1 VPFDPELATR
11 GLPGPTAGALADA
24 LGSSVPRVAEVAGL
38 AVPAGTD
45 WSHGRAIGTI
55 SGLLASSWLTGKL
68 SIELAGAPADDL
80 YLHVDETGDPTT
92 AFAPCWINIGPGATT
107 SGGPVGAV
115 NRVGNIAWA
124 RCRASCSSTWPRP
137 GPRPPTSPSSAP
149 ARRSWWSKRSGGI
162 APGSR
167 YHAGNVSRTEET

>member
-115 NRVGNIAWA
+115 NRVGNIAWGVVQPDLVTSVLLGVDPSPMPSELFVYLATAGATTADIAVVRA
-124 RCRASCSSTWPRP
+124 RA
-137 GPRPPTSPSSAP
+137 AFL
-149 ARRSWWSKRSGGI
+149 
-162 APGSR
+162 
-167 YHAGNVSRTEET
+167 VV